1 MPSKPESK
9 RRQTPRQRR
18 CLLKGCES
26 KFRPNHPLCRY
37 CSDTCRNAAK
47 RWAQQQANTR
57 YRTSTR
63 GKRKRS
69 AQAARYRQR
78 IKERSAD
85 AENHVAPVGE
95 GYGKSASGEKS
106 CDRPGCYFRFAK
118 SRRSPLKK
126 FCSPQC
132 RQALRVVLLREK
144 RWSNSAQRLFDDPEH
159 SHCLPMTFSPKATRA
174 RLAGLSF
181 SRCPSPDC
189 RSDAQ

>member
-1 MPSKPESK
+1 MDMPSIPETK
-9 RRQTPRQRR
+9 RRQPPRQRR

-63 GKRKRS
+63 GKRRRS

-78 IKERSAD
+78 VKERITD
-85 AENHVAPVGE
+85 AENDVAPVGE
-95 GYGKSASGEKS
+95 GYGKSAAGEKN
-106 CDRPGCYFRFAK
+106 CGRPGCYIRFDE
-118 SRRSPLKK
+118 SRRSPLKR

-132 RQALRVVLLREK
+132 RQAVRVVLLREK
-144 RWSNSAQRLFDDPEH
+144 RWRNQSPCLMPE
-159 SHCLPMTFSPKATRA
+159 PFAWPTFGEQP
-174 RLAGLSF
+174 LS
-181 SRCPSPDC
+181 
-189 RSDAQ
+189 